1 MAKERAFGPHQLAEW
16 LGIEPRHVRRAETRG
31 LIPPPDVGDERWSVG
46 LAKTLPDR
54 VEEIL
59 SVVGDEN
66 YGEAPGAGKA
76 GRRQPVKGDAFGPH
90 QLASELELQ
99 RWQVGRAEQRGLLPP
114 PDVDGKRWS
123 REVVEGLRGRVA
135 EIREELG
142 DHPGL
147 GSIDAAKHLAGRTE
161 LEVER
166 EDVRMLAGEGYLRP
180 VGEFRGYPMFSL
192 ESLDGLDGELVA
204 EVVGERQRWLERSVT
219 AKEAAALLG
228 WSAGRF
234 EVAAERN
241 GLTPGRLGRYD
252 RAEVEGL
259 PERDREGRGRSRQE

>member
-31 LIPPPDVGDERWSVG
+31 LIPPPDVGDERWSMG

-66 YGEAPGAGKA
+66 YGDAQGAVKG
-76 GRRQPVKGDAFGPH
+76 GRRQPVKGETFGPH
-90 QLASELELQ
+90 QLASELDLQ
-99 RWQVGRAEQRGLLPP
+99 RWQVGRAGQRGLLPP

-123 REVVEGLRGRVA
+123 REVVEGLRERVA

-166 EDVRMLAGEGYLRP
+166 EDVRVLAGQGHLRP
-180 VGEFRGYPMFSL
+180 AGEFRGYPMFSL

-204 EVVGERQRWLERSVT
+204 GVVAERQRWMERSVT

-228 WSAGRF
+228 WPAGRF
-234 EVAAERN
+234 EVTAERN
-241 GLTPGRLGRYD
+241 GLAPGRLGRYD
-252 RAEVEGL
+252 RAEVEEL
-259 PERDREGRGRSRQE
+259 PERDREGRE

>member
-31 LIPPPDVGDERWSVG
+31 LIPPPDVGDERWSEGV
-46 LAKTLPDR
+46 AKTLPDR

-66 YGEAPGAGKA
+66 YAKASDGGKA
-76 GRRQPVKGDAFGPH
+76 GAGRRKAVMGDALGPH

-99 RWQVGRAEQRGLLPP
+99 RWQVGRAGQLGMIPP

-123 REVVEGLRGRVA
+123 REVVDGLRGEA
-135 EIREELG
+135 ERIRETLG

-147 GSIDAAKHLAGRTE
+147 GSIDAAKRLAERTE

-166 EDVRMLAGEGYLRP
+166 EDVRVLAEEGPLRP

-192 ESLDGLDGELVA
+192 ESLDGLDRERVA
-204 EVVGERQRWLERSVT
+204 AVVGERQRWIERSVT

-228 WSAGRF
+228 WSAGKF
-234 EVAAERN
+234 EVTAERH
-241 GLTPGRLGRYD
+241 GLVPGRLGRYD

-259 PERDREGRGRSRQE
+259 PGREG

>member
-31 LIPPPDVGDERWSVG
+31 LIPPPDVGDERWSEGV
-46 LAKTLPDR
+46 AKTLPDR

-66 YGEAPGAGKA
+66 YPTAQDAGRA
-76 GRRQPVKGDAFGPH
+76 GRRQALTGDAFGPH

-99 RWQVGRAEQRGLLPP
+99 RWQVGRAEQRGMIPP
-114 PDVDGKRWS
+114 PDVDGRRWS
-123 REVVEGLRGRVA
+123 RRVVDGLRGEVER
-135 EIREELG
+135 IRETLG

-147 GSIDAAKHLAGRTE
+147 GSIDAAKRLAERTE

-166 EDVRMLAGEGYLRP
+166 EDVRVLAEEGLLRP
-180 VGEFRGYPMFSL
+180 AGEFRGYPMFSL
-192 ESLDGLDGELVA
+192 ESIDGLDRERVA
-204 EVVGERQRWLERSVT
+204 AVVDERQRWIERSVT

-228 WSAGRF
+228 WSAGKF

-241 GLTPGRLGRYD
+241 GLVPGRLGRYD
-252 RAEVEGL
+252 RARVEEL
-259 PERDREGRGRSRQE
+259 PEREGHG

>member
-16 LGIEPRHVRRAETRG
+16 LGIEPRHLRRAETRG
-31 LIPPPDVGDERWSVG
+31 LIPPPDVGDERWSEGV
-46 LAKTLPDR
+46 AKTLPDR

-66 YGEAPGAGKA
+66 YATAQDAGKA
-76 GRRQPVKGDAFGPH
+76 GRRKAVTGDAYGPH
-90 QLASELELQ
+90 QLASELELH
-99 RWQVGRAEQRGLLPP
+99 RWQVGRAQQRGMIPA

-123 REVVEGLRGRVA
+123 REVVEGLRGEA
-135 EIREELG
+135 ERIREALG

-147 GSIDAAKHLAGRTE
+147 GSIDAAKRLAERME

-166 EDVRMLAGEGYLRP
+166 EDVRVLAEEGTLRP

-192 ESLDGLDGELVA
+192 ESLDGLDRERVA
-204 EVVGERQRWLERSVT
+204 AVVGERQRWIERSVT

-228 WSAGRF
+228 WPAGKF
-234 EVAAERN
+234 EVTAERN
-241 GLTPGRLGRYD
+241 GLVPGRLGRYD

-259 PERDREGRGRSRQE
+259 PGRE

>member
-31 LIPPPDVGDERWSVG
+31 LIPPPDVGDERWSEGV
-46 LAKTLPDR
+46 AKTLPDR

-59 SVVGDEN
+59 AAVGDEN
-66 YGEAPGAGKA
+66 YAAVQEAGKA
-76 GRRQPVKGDAFGPH
+76 GRRKPVKGESFGPH

-99 RWQVGRAEQRGLLPP
+99 RWQVGRAEQRGMIPP

-147 GSIDAAKHLAGRTE
+147 GSIDAAKHLAERTE

-166 EDVRMLAGEGYLRP
+166 EDVRVLAGQGHLRP

-192 ESLDGLDGELVA
+192 ESLDGLDRELIA
-204 EVVGERQRWLERSVT
+204 GVVGDRQRWLERSVT
-219 AKEAAALLG
+219 AKEAAGLLG
-228 WSAGRF
+228 WPAGKF

-241 GLTPGRLGRYD
+241 GLVPGRLGRYD

-259 PERDREGRGRSRQE
+259 PEREG

>member
-31 LIPPPDVGDERWSVG
+31 LIPPPDVGDERWSEAV
-46 LAKTLPDR
+46 AKTLPDR

-66 YGEAPGAGKA
+66 YGTAPDGSKA
-76 GRRQPVKGDAFGPH
+76 GHRKPVKREAFGPQ
-90 QLASELELQ
+90 QLAGELDLQ
-99 RWQVGRAEQRGLLPP
+99 RWQVGRAEQQGMIPP

-123 REVVEGLRGRVA
+123 GAVVEGLRERGA
-135 EIREELG
+135 EIREVLG

-147 GSIDAAKHLAGRTE
+147 GSIDAAKRLAGRTE

-166 EDVRMLAGEGYLRP
+166 EDVRVLAGEGHLQP
-180 VGEFRGYPMFSL
+180 VGEFRGYPMYSL
-192 ESLDGLDGELVA
+192 GSLDGLDRELVA
-204 EVVGERQRWLERSVT
+204 GVVGERQLWMERSVT

-234 EVAAERN
+234 EVTAERN
-241 GLTPGRLGRYD
+241 GLVPGRLGRYD
-252 RAEVEGL
+252 RVEVEGL
-259 PERDREGRGRSRQE
+259 PERDGARGSGA

>member
-31 LIPPPDVGDERWSVG
+31 LIPPPDVGDERWSEGV
-46 LAKTLPDR
+46 AKTLPDR

-59 SVVGDEN
+59 SVVGDEK
-66 YGEAPGAGKA
+66 YAAEQEAGKA
-76 GRRQPVKGDAFGPH
+76 GRRKAVKGDSFGPH

-99 RWQVGRAEQRGLLPP
+99 RWQVGRAEQRGMIPP

-123 REVVEGLRGRVA
+123 REVVEGLRGEA
-135 EIREELG
+135 ERIREVLG
-142 DHPGL
+142 EHPGL
-147 GSIDAAKHLAGRTE
+147 GSIDAAKRLAERTE

-166 EDVRMLAGEGYLRP
+166 EDVRALAEAGQLRP

-192 ESLDGLDGELVA
+192 ESLDRLDRERVA
-204 EVVGERQRWLERSVT
+204 AVVDERQRWLERSVT

-228 WSAGRF
+228 WPAGKF
-234 EVAAERN
+234 EVTAERN
-241 GLTPGRLGRYD
+241 GLVPGRLGRYD
-252 RAEVEGL
+252 RAEVERL
-259 PERDREGRGRSRQE
+259 PEQAGR